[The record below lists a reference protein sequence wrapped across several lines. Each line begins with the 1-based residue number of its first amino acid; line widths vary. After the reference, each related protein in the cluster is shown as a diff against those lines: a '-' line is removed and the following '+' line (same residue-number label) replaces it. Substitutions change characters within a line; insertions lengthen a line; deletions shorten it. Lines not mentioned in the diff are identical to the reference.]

1 MSEALSA
8 LSQAGRPPNFGD
20 DDGGRVL
27 GSPARPLAPSPA
39 HSPSPPQPSLA
50 RAGAGIYTMT
60 TTGSQLF
67 IDAGPQGVFAGGHGH
82 ADALSIQLI
91 TDGRPIL
98 IDPGTFCYT
107 CPERDRFRGTAAHN
121 TLQVDGR
128 DQAAPA
134 GPFAWT
140 GMPETAVDLWL
151 PGETFDL
158 FAGHHNGYAPVIHH
172 RWVFG
177 HKSGFWLVRDV
188 VTEPRPSGSGHR
200 LDLHWHLLDQRD
212 IAILPPAGHTWSH
225 SIERF
230 DWSPVYGKKEPAF
243 VQRFS
248 AEVTLP
254 AEFAVILTPAES
266 GTFTQTGP
274 ALTATNNPRGRT
286 SFLPPKRRPLYL
298 SCRYPQR
305 PQGIFHMKL
314 LWVKAG
320 GLLPPDT
327 GGKIRS
333 FNILKQLARKHDIT
347 LFTFYPEHPGDLHPA
362 GSDMFSKLVCVPL
375 PLPPRRSLA
384 EYARYARMLLAGRPF
399 TIDKYFYPEVRR
411 RYTALLAS
419 TAFDLIVCDFIFPA
433 PLIEWKTPPPK
444 ILFTHNVEAQVWAR
458 HSKIASNPVVKLA
471 CWLESRALQRAER
484 RYVQLADYVLA
495 VSENDRASFAQYAD
509 PRRISVIPTG
519 VDTEY
524 FQPGVP
530 SVPEQPD
537 TTVFTGSMDWMPN
550 EDGVAYFVEKIL
562 PVIRREIPEAA
573 FWAVGRRPPRRLQ
586 ALASTVW
593 W

>member
-1 MSEALSA
+1 
-8 LSQAGRPPNFGD
+8 
-20 DDGGRVL
+20 
-27 GSPARPLAPSPA
+27 
-39 HSPSPPQPSLA
+39 
-50 RAGAGIYTMT
+50 
-60 TTGSQLF
+60 
-67 IDAGPQGVFAGGHGH
+67 
-82 ADALSIQLI
+82 
-91 TDGRPIL
+91 
-98 IDPGTFCYT
+98 
-107 CPERDRFRGTAAHN
+107 
-121 TLQVDGR
+121 
-128 DQAAPA
+128 
-134 GPFAWT
+134 
-140 GMPETAVDLWL
+140 
-151 PGETFDL
+151 
-158 FAGHHNGYAPVIHH
+158 
-172 RWVFG
+172 
-177 HKSGFWLVRDV
+177 
-188 VTEPRPSGSGHR
+188 
-200 LDLHWHLLDQRD
+200 
-212 IAILPPAGHTWSH
+212 
-225 SIERF
+225 
-230 DWSPVYGKKEPAF
+230 
-243 VQRFS
+243 
-248 AEVTLP
+248 
-254 AEFAVILTPAES
+254 
-266 GTFTQTGP
+266 
-274 ALTATNNPRGRT
+274 
-286 SFLPPKRRPLYL
+286 
-298 SCRYPQR
+298 
-305 PQGIFHMKL
+305 MKL

-347 LFTFYPEHPGDLHPA
+347 LFTFYPEHSGDLHPA
-362 GSDMFSKLVCVPL
+362 GSEMFSKLVCVPL
-375 PLPPRRSLA
+375 PLPPRRSLG

-433 PLIEWKTPPPK
+433 PLIEWKTPPSK

-530 SVPEQPD
+530 SGSVPEQPD

-562 PVIRREIPEAA
+562 PLIRREIPEAA

-586 ALASTVW
+586 SLASHSVVVTGAVEDIRPYLAKAALCVVPLRSGSGTRIKIFEAMAMGKAVVSTSMGAEGLPVRHGDNIILADDPADFARQVVDLLRDPPRRQQLGHAARQLVEENYGW
-593 W
+593 PAVAAYFDRIIQAAL